1 MSTEIFMKKTSF
13 FLLLLLVISL
23 LLSSCNPT
31 GGNFGENSG
40 STNGGSE
47 GNGANDKNEDT
58 CRTHVDEDDD
68 ELCDVCGKSIFFV
81 FNLFAFNDLHGV
93 FYDTDSD
100 VGVARLTTYLKTA
113 AKENAIILSSGD
125 TWQGSSES
133 NLTGGRIMTEWMNAL
148 GGASMTLGNH
158 EFDWGEDAI
167 EENNTLAEF
176 PFLAI
181 NIFDKDTN
189 ERVSYAKPSVTVD
202 LGEMQIGII
211 GAIGNCYSSI
221 SAEVSGGFYFKTG
234 NELTD
239 LVKEEAN
246 RLRAQGVD
254 FIVYS
259 LHDGHDQSSSSVGY
273 ISDSDLAA
281 YYDISLSRGSVDLVF
296 EGHTH
301 KNYIYKDTE
310 GVLHIQNGG
319 YNDALA
325 KVEVSVNRI
334 TGKIKPYASTVY
346 NSMFKKLSPDPIVST
361 LMQKYVDE
369 IAKANELLG
378 VLPSYL
384 NSSVIRQLV
393 ADLYLKAGGARWGE
407 EYELVLGGGFITVR
421 NPYDLEAGEV
431 LYRDLQA
438 ILPFDNELVLCS
450 VPGHKLLSQFIESS
464 NSNYFISL
472 SEYGKSIT
480 IDPNKT
486 YYIIVDT
493 YTSTYKYNG
502 LTEIARYDANV
513 YARDLLAAYIK
524 ENY

>member
-1 MSTEIFMKKTSF
+1 MK
-13 FLLLLLVISL
+13 
-23 LLSSCNPT
+23 
-31 GGNFGENSG
+31 
-40 STNGGSE
+40 
-47 GNGANDKNEDT
+47 
-58 CRTHVDEDDD
+58 
-68 ELCDVCGKSIFFV
+68 
-81 FNLFAFNDLHGV
+81 
-93 FYDTDSD
+93 
-100 VGVARLTTYLKTA
+100 
-113 AKENAIILSSGD
+113 
-125 TWQGSSES
+125 
-133 NLTGGRIMTEWMNAL
+133 
-148 GGASMTLGNH
+148 
-158 EFDWGEDAI
+158 DWGEDAI

-259 LHDGHDQSSSSVGY
+259 LHDGHDQSSSSAGY

-346 NSMFKKLSPDPIVST
+346 SSMFKKLSPDPIVST
-361 LMQKYVDE
+361 LMQKYADE

-393 ADLYLKAGGARWGE
+393 ADLYLKAGEARWGE